1 MKSRH
6 PASFLLALLLVAPSL
21 SAQSFHA
28 GGFAD
33 ATLKK
38 NDIDFGELDFY
49 AAAHWNDAWSA
60 LGEGLVQH
68 VAEHSDA
75 DTGHHGV
82 EMDLERLYVSYSRS
96 DLLRIEI
103 GRVYTGII
111 DWNERE
117 ARGRF
122 LQTPIDVPAIA
133 RRQEQGGVWPLH
145 FAGAWAAGAIPGSAG
160 VHYGAGIGAS
170 RGPNV
175 EDTGSLGRSGSSA
188 ALLSLS
194 IEPEHIAGFR
204 AGAAILRDGIP
215 AREGRYRELDTT
227 LSSSYVNNGLELRSE
242 WSRMDHRLES
252 SGHSYVT
259 QGWYAL
265 LSKRLNGG
273 LQMLRPYVLVDRLAV
288 AEGEPYLAD
297 VPTQSAW
304 AVGTRWD
311 AAKNLSFK
319 LDYRSQRRAGQDRR
333 REFRLQAGISY

>member
-1 MKSRH
+1 MRR
-6 PASFLLALLLVAPSL
+6 PASFLLALLLIAPPL
-21 SAQSFHA
+21 FAQSFHL

-38 NDIDFGELDFY
+38 NDVDFGELDLY

-68 VAEHSDA
+68 VAEH
-75 DTGHHGV
+75 GV
-82 EMDLERLYVSYSRS
+82 ELELERLYVSYSRS
-96 DLLRIEI
+96 DLLRIEV
-103 GRVYTGII
+103 GRVYSGII
-111 DWNERE
+111 DWNAPE

-145 FAGAWAAGAIPGSAG
+145 FVGAWAAGAIPGRAG
-160 VHYGAGIGAS
+160 VHYGAGVGEG

-175 EDTGSLGRSGSSA
+175 EDTGAIDRSGSPA
-188 ALLSLS
+188 ALVSLS
-194 IEPEHIAGFR
+194 IEPEQLAGFR
-204 AGAAILRDGIP
+204 LGAAILRDGIP
-215 AREGRYRELDTT
+215 APEGRYRELDTT
-227 LSSSYVNNGLELRSE
+227 LSGSYVNNGVEVRSE

-259 QGWYAL
+259 AGWYAL
-265 LSKRLNGG
+265 LSERLDGK
-273 LQMLRPYVLVDRLAV
+273 LQTLRPYVMLDCLTV

-297 VPTQSAW
+297 VPTQRAW
-304 AVGTRWD
+304 AIGTRWD
-311 AAKNLSFK
+311 ATKNLSFK

-333 REFRLQAGISY
+333 RELRLQVGISF

>member
-1 MKSRH
+1 MRR
-6 PASFLLALLLVAPSL
+6 PASFLLALLLIAPPL
-21 SAQSFHA
+21 FAQSFHL

-38 NDIDFGELDFY
+38 SDVDFGELDLY
-49 AAAHWNDAWSA
+49 AAAHWNDSWSA

-82 EMDLERLYVSYSRS
+82 EVELERLYVSYSRS

-145 FAGAWAAGAIPGSAG
+145 FVGAWAAGTIPGSAG
-160 VHYGAGIGAS
+160 VHYGAGIGEG

-175 EDTGSLGRSGSSA
+175 EDTGAIDRSGSPA
-188 ALLSLS
+188 ALLSVS
-194 IEPEHIAGFR
+194 IEPEQLAGFR

-215 AREGRYRELDTT
+215 APEGKYRELDTT
-227 LSSSYVNNGLELRSE
+227 LSGSYVNNGLELRSE

-259 QGWYAL
+259 EGWYAL
-265 LSKRLNGG
+265 LSKRLGG
-273 LQMLRPYVLVDRLAV
+273 ELQTLRPYVLVDRLVV
-288 AEGEPYLAD
+288 AEGEPYLAG
-297 VPTQSAW
+297 VPTQRAW
-304 AVGTRWD
+304 AIGTRWD

-319 LDYRSQRRAGQDRR
+319 LDYRSQRRAAQDRR
-333 REFRLQAGISY
+333 RELRLQVGISF